1 MSKNYINE
9 NFQITLDLKT
19 IALLI
24 VGISSLIGMY
34 FALQKDIEEAKAL
47 PEPVLSRSEFDM
59 KDENIRDRI
68 LTTQEDIKEI
78 KDELKKIR
86 EQLMYQKTAD

>member
-9 NFQITLDLKT
+9 NLQITLDLKT
-19 IALLI
+19 IVILI
-24 VGISSLIGMY
+24 IGISSVIGMY
-34 FALQKDIEEAKAL
+34 FALQKDIEQAKEL

-86 EQLMYQKTAD
+86 ERMYQKNAD

>member
-19 IALLI
+19 IVILI
-24 VGISSLIGMY
+24 IGISSVIGMY
-34 FALQKDIEEAKAL
+34 FALQKDIEQAKEL

-86 EQLMYQKTAD
+86 ERMYQKNAD

>member
-19 IALLI
+19 IVILI
-24 VGISSLIGMY
+24 IGISSVIGMY
-34 FALQKDIEEAKAL
+34 FALQKDIEQAKEL
-47 PEPVLSRSEFDM
+47 PEPVLSRLEFTM
-59 KDENIRDRI
+59 KDESIRERI

-78 KDELKKIR
+78 KDELRKIR
-86 EQLMYQKTAD
+86 ERVYQTTAD

>member
-24 VGISSLIGMY
+24 VGISSVIGMY
-34 FALQKDIEEAKAL
+34 FALQKDIEEAKVL
-47 PEPVLSRSEFDM
+47 PEPVLSRSEYDM

-68 LTTQEDIKEI
+68 LMTQEDIKEI

-86 EQLMYQKTAD
+86 ERVYQKTAD

>member
-34 FALQKDIEEAKAL
+34 FALQKDIEEAKEL

-68 LTTQEDIKEI
+68 LMTQEDIKEI

-86 EQLMYQKTAD
+86 ERVYQKTAD